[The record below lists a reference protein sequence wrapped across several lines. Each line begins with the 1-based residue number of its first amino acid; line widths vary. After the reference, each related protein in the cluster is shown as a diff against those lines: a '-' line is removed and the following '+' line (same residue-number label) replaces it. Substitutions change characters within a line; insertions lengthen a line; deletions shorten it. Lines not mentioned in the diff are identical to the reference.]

1 MNELCLLAGG
11 ALDKSTMIERAPS
24 RYGRDEFLDARV
36 RKRRRV
42 LTIAPMRRIRRLV
55 CARPGWLFA
64 GGLIATALS
73 YAVAGSLRA
82 ASDRPAVYAA
92 DVDSIIHPASAEYM
106 IETMARADH
115 DGAALVVFTL
125 RTPGGLV
132 ESTRDIITH
141 MLAAKT
147 PVVVFIAPSGARAAS
162 AGFLLTIAADVA
174 AMAPGTHIGAA
185 HPVSG
190 GGETMDETMAKK
202 AAADVAAYARTL
214 ATRRHRNVSLAE
226 EAVNN
231 SRAFTDEEALH
242 ATPPLIDLVAT
253 DIPDLLRKLDG
264 RTVTRFDGT
273 SVALTTAGARTTAIA
288 MSRRQR
294 VLSAIAHPNVAYI
307 LLSLGTLGLTIEL
320 WSPGAVL
327 PGVAGGL
334 CLLLAFFALQ
344 ILPVNYVGLL
354 LIGFGVLL
362 LTLELKIPSYG
373 LLTAGGL
380 ASFLFGSMILMDS
393 NVPELRVSLR
403 LVLPIVFAVAGIAVV
418 LVRLGV
424 AAQRRE
430 AVTGVAG
437 MIGETGRA
445 LTPIEPGGIGR
456 VATHGEIWTA
466 RAPEPIAEGD
476 RIAVVRVDGLTL
488 TVRKV

>member
-1 MNELCLLAGG
+1 MVRGRI
-11 ALDKSTMIERAPS
+11 LDVPVVE
-24 RYGRDEFLDARV
+24 
-36 RKRRRV
+36 RRRV
-42 LTIAPMRRIRRLV
+42 LTIPSMRRIRPIGRACFRWLSTGALI
-55 CARPGWLFA
+55 CA
-64 GGLIATALS
+64 GLS
-73 YAVAGSLRA
+73 SAVAAPLPT
-82 ASDRPAVYAA
+82 SDGPAVYVA
-92 DVDSIIHPASAEYM
+92 DVDSIIHPVSAEYM

-125 RTPGGLV
+125 RTPGGLL

-174 AMAPGTHIGAA
+174 AMAPGTHMGAA

-190 GGETMDETMAKK
+190 GGEKMDETMAKK

-214 ATRRHRNVSLAE
+214 ATRRRRNASLAE
-226 EAVNN
+226 DAVNN
-231 SRAFTDEEALH
+231 SRAFTEEEALH
-242 ATPPLIDLVAT
+242 ATPPLIDLVAS

-264 RTVTRFDGT
+264 RTVLRFDGT
-273 SVALTTAGARTTAIA
+273 PVVLTTAGARTTSIA
-288 MSRRQR
+288 MSVRQR
-294 VLSAIAHPNVAYI
+294 VLSAIAHPNIAY
-307 LLSLGTLGLTIEL
+307 LLLTLGTLGLTIEL

-344 ILPVNYVGLL
+344 ILPVNYAGLL

-393 NVPELRVSLR
+393 DVPELRVNPR
-403 LVLPIVFAVAGIAVV
+403 LVLPIVVAVAGIAVV

-424 AAQRRE
+424 ASQRRE
-430 AVTGVAG
+430 PVTGIAG

-456 VATHGEIWTA
+456 VRTHGEIWAA
-466 RAPEPIAEGD
+466 RAQEPIAEGD
-476 RIAVVRVDGLTL
+476 PVAIVRVDGLTL
-488 TVRKV
+488 TVRKT